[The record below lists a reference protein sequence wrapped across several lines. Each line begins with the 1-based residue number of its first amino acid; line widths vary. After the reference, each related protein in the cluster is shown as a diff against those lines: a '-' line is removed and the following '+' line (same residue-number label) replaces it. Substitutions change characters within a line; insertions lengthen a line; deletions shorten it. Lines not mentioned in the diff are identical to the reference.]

1 MGKEGNLDGVVR
13 TVLLPAGSTVGW
25 AWEKQQRISNDRRII
40 CFFGLFRFILLTYNS
55 GFTLMW
61 NRWSSRKIQTVQ
73 ISWENL
79 NWQHHDR
86 QGVVLLQYKSH
97 GKILAAFWP
106 GGQAGGWKD
115 CFAEW
120 WLGTDT
126 MPMVGDLTRIST
138 AWTCAMSLTRLPL
151 KSLKMMNFL
160 RWIVFLLWPES
171 FWHPGTLW
179 SFLGSEVDR
188 KSSGPAPLSRFSK
201 RWLKTVVGKKCCSET
216 LYILK
221 SCWWFRIITV
231 SW

>member
-25 AWEKQQRISNDRRII
+25 AWEKQQRISYDRCII

-55 GFTLMW
+55 CLTLMW

-97 GKILAAFWP
+97 GKIWTL
-106 GGQAGGWKD
+106 GQAGGWKD

-151 KSLKMMNFL
+151 KSLFL
-160 RWIVFLLWPES
+160 RWWIFSAGLFFCSDLNLSDILERCEA
-171 FWHPGTLW
+171 FWVPR
-179 SFLGSEVDR
+179 S
-188 KSSGPAPLSRFSK
+188 
-201 RWLKTVVGKKCCSET
+201 TVRVQGRRLCQD
-216 LYILK
+216 
-221 SCWWFRIITV
+221 FQRDG
-231 SW
+231 